1 MLLSNLIDLCVY
13 TYITMHP
20 SDVDATRET
29 ASVSEDATSETL
41 PPFYS
46 HGMTTTYLLPC
57 PTTILY
63 NYYYYYYWYYYY
75 CYYYYYYCYYYCY
88 YRYYYYY
95 YYCYYSYYCDY
106 YYYH

>member
-1 MLLSNLIDLCVY
+1 MPLSNLINLCVY
-13 TYITMHP
+13 TYITLHP

-63 NYYYYYYWYYYY
+63 TPPQTQ
-75 CYYYYYYCYYYCY
+75 
-88 YRYYYYY
+88 RFAGPI
-95 YYCYYSYYCDY
+95 DKREKDEV
-106 YYYH
+106 